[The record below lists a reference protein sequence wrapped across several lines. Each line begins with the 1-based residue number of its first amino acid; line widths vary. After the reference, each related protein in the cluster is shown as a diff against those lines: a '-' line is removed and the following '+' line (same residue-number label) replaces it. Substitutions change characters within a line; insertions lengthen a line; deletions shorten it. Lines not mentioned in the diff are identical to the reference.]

1 MKVQV
6 DLRLLKAKKYDWTD
20 SNMALFGSD
29 TEKQVKKEPAATEP
43 AWIGAGSSPGLRIW
57 RIEQF
62 QVKNWVKEDYGEFY
76 KWGFVYCSLIHIK
89 TKTVT
94 TFSMMLIS
102 GLEKN
107 KFPKVKDEYGTAAY
121 KTVELDTYLDDVP
134 VQHRECQGHES
145 SLFKSYFPQGI
156 NTMEGGTASG
166 FRHVTPETYEPRLF
180 KFSTDKDGR
189 VAVRE
194 YNGEESSARE
204 RSKAMRYIGNIKSQ
218 RGEAVSGVLDGG
230 SVPKS
235 HEFWQKLDQDL
246 DNLDDDDVDGVEDK
260 KLLRVNT
267 ETAQSDLVKEGDFS
281 LDVFICDSG
290 ETVFVWVGG
299 NASSAE
305 KRNGLPYA
313 HNYLRGSGR
322 PWRPITVVKEG
333 LLVVFGLYYYHFYIH
348 IFLNY
353 FLVNLSINIYIQK
366 LTFVF

>member
-1 MKVQV
+1 MTG
-6 DLRLLKAKKYDWTD
+6 LLKAKKYDWTD

-29 TEKQVKKEPAATEP
+29 TEKQVKKESAATEP
-43 AWIGAGSSPGLRIW
+43 AWQGAGQAPGLRIW

-62 QVKNWVKEDYGEFY
+62 QVKDWPKEDYGEFY
-76 KWGFVYCSLIHIK
+76 NGDSYIVLNTYKDQDGDNLLHDVHFWIG
-89 TKTVT
+89 
-94 TFSMMLIS
+94 
-102 GLEKN
+102 KN
-107 KFPKVKDEYGTAAY
+107 SSQDEYGTAAY

-156 NTMEGGTASG
+156 TTMEGGAASG

-180 KFSTDKDGR
+180 KFASDQNGR
-189 VAVRE
+189 VPIFLSYRYIPRVASLVVPGDVFILDLGLKIYQ

-204 RSKAMRYIGNIKSQ
+204 RSKAMQYIGNLKSQ
-218 RGEAVSGVLDGG
+218 RGEAVSQVLDGG

-235 HEFWQKLDQDL
+235 HEFWEKLDKQ
-246 DNLDDDDVDGVEDK
+246 LDDDDDDDDGVEDK

-267 ETAQSDLVKEGDFS
+267 ETSQTDLIKEGDFNLS
-281 LDVFICDSG
+281 DLKSDDVFICDSG

-299 NASSAE
+299 NASAAE

-322 PWRPITVVKEG
+322 PWRSITVVKEG
-333 LLVVFGLYYYHFYIH
+333 
-348 IFLNY
+348 
-353 FLVNLSINIYIQK
+353 QK
-366 LTFVF
+366 CLQFEAALAA